1 MWLYIKKK
9 TTIMLTAILQRM
21 ISVLQGACGALQTMS
36 DKITA
41 INVDY
46 ATLDKNI
53 ADIET
58 QLASV
63 QSNLNK

>member
-1 MWLYIKKK
+1 
-9 TTIMLTAILQRM
+9 MLTAILQRM
-21 ISVLQGACGALQTMS
+21 ISVLQGVCGSLQTMS
-36 DKITA
+36 DKIKA

-46 ATLDKNI
+46 VTLDKNI

-63 QSNLNK
+63 QSNLK